1 MAVRVIFFGNSLS
14 TFSARH
20 FAALLDVPGEL
31 VGVVDVPATKQNTT
45 NPLAAAGLLNFVD
58 EARKRN
64 IPAYQPSDPNT
75 SSFASELAK
84 LEADLFLAAG
94 YAIILKEVI
103 LELPK
108 LLAVNFHASLLP
120 AYRGKHPVFWAL
132 RSGEKLSG
140 MTVHAMD
147 PGIDTGDIIYQVRIR
162 TRQDDTVATMYK
174 RIMDQ
179 SMDFVRKL
187 IADAEHNRIPRQP
200 QPKNTGSYFSS
211 TTEDD
216 FQLDWTWSAEK
227 IKLFITITPGKCF
240 AIVGGGKVYF
250 FNAQKEVGV
259 TTYSPGTLQNI
270 RKTRAT
276 VATGSGVLSSSLIQ
290 IEGGEPESFA
300 GFCRRE
306 GFHPGDSLTG

>member
-20 FAALLDVPGEL
+20 FAALLDVPCEL
-31 VGVVDVPATKQNTT
+31 VGVVDVPAAKQNTT
-45 NPLAAAGLLNFVD
+45 NPLAAGLLNFVD

-64 IPAYQPSDPNT
+64 IPAYQPSDPNI

-94 YAIILKEVI
+94 YAIILKEAI

-162 TRQDDTVATMYK
+162 TRQDDTVATLYK

-179 SMDFVRKL
+179 SVVLVGKL
-187 IADAEHNRIPRQP
+187 IADAESNRIPRHP
-200 QPKNTGSYFSS
+200 QTKNTGSYFSS
-211 TTEDD
+211 TTAED
-216 FQLDWTWSAEK
+216 FQLDWTWPAEK
-227 IKLFITITPGKCF
+227 IKRFITITPGKCF

-250 FNAQKEVGV
+250 FNAQNEVGV
-259 TTYSPGTLQNI
+259 TTYSPGTLLNI
-270 RKTRAT
+270 KKTRAT

-290 IEGGEPESFA
+290 IECGEPESFA

-306 GFHPGDSLTG
+306 GFHPGVSLTG